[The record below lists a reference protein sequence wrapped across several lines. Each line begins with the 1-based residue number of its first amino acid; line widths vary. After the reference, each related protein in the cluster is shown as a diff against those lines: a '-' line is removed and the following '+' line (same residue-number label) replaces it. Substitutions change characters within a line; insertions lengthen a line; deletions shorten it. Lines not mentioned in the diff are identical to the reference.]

1 MKSGL
6 DYFPL
11 DCHMDDSV
19 RLVEAELGLSGFA
32 LIIKLW
38 QEIYKGEGYY
48 KKFDKDVQL
57 LFSREVNISFEEL
70 SKFLEL
76 ALNREIFDRA
86 LFEKY
91 HILTSKEIQERF
103 LKCTRKRKTRELKLE
118 YSLIFDEN
126 DAETKENDIVFKQS
140 KVKESKA
147 EESKEEESKAL
158 SAPSDIQNKFSSLV
172 PYGEYK
178 NVCLTDEQTESLLK
192 ELGKEDLKEYIRR
205 LDEYI
210 AETGKEYKEAYLTI
224 RRWYREDSEKR
235 ARTPSGKGRKNRF
248 VNYQD
253 TGKRNYKKIEEE
265 ILRELL
271 EEE

>member
-19 RLVEAELGLSGFA
+19 RLIEAELGLSGFA

-38 QEIYKGEGYY
+38 QEIYKGEGYF

-57 LFSREVNISFEEL
+57 LFSREVNVSFEEL
-70 SKFLEL
+70 TNFLEI
-76 ALNREIFDRA
+76 ALSRGIFNKE

-91 HILTSKEIQERF
+91 EILTSKGIQERF
-103 LKCTRKRKTRELKLE
+103 LKCTRKRKAKELIEE
-118 YSLIFDEN
+118 YSLIFDKNGAESEEN
-126 DAETKENDIVFKQS
+126 SADFKQS
-140 KVKESKA
+140 KVKESKVK
-147 EESKEEESKAL
+147 ESKVKESKDT
-158 SAPSDIQNKFSSLV
+158 SAPEDTQNIFASLV

-178 NVCLTDEQTESLLK
+178 NVYLTDAQKEALLN
-192 ELGKEDLKEYIRR
+192 ELGKDDLEEYIRR

-210 AETGKEYKEAYLTI
+210 EETGKEYKDVYLTI
-224 RRWYREDSEKR
+224 RRWYREDGEKR
-235 ARTPSGKGRKNRF
+235 ARAPSSKGRKNRF

-253 TGKRNYKKIEEE
+253 TNKQNYKKLEEE